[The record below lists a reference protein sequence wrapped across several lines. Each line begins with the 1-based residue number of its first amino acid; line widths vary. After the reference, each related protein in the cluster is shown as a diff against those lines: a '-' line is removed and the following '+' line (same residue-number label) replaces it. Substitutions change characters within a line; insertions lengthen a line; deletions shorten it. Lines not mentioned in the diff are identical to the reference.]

1 MKGTMKTIKCAHDL
15 LTRQTLTA
23 GSIILTSFMR
33 TFKGTL
39 GLWCI
44 VGPLLPFAI
53 FESDRIAA
61 ILLSVS
67 AAVVIYGLI
76 VWKIRTGSAATIASI
91 FRDAGLALVF
101 SLVGGIAVAV
111 LFGVNIG
118 GAVPFVIWGCFF
130 ILEWRNR
137 LAAPWATKA
146 A

>member
-1 MKGTMKTIKCAHDL
+1 MKTIKCAHDL

-23 GSIILTSFMR
+23 GSIILASFIR
-33 TFKGTL
+33 TFRGTL

-53 FESDRIAA
+53 FESDRITA

-67 AAVVIYGLI
+67 AATVIYGLI
-76 VWKIRTGSAATIASI
+76 VWKYRTGSATTIASI

-118 GAVPFVIWGCFF
+118 GAVPFVTWGCFF

-137 LAAPWATKA
+137 LAAPLATKA